1 MTSRSWPSPA
11 KALFAILV
19 ALSISLGLSAP
30 SPARAAWYD
39 PVPHPEQCR
48 QGEFLVGM
56 EAQIGEFW
64 GPAKAFCAPWI
75 ASQAKFGDAYSLGE
89 VGGWNSSTYPA
100 PVSRTA
106 ACPLYA
112 VVTAITYD
120 VPPEFSASEVQ
131 NVRLDCARPS
141 SPQTLVTTLNSL
153 VPGTEYVKNAI
164 YPPGMSGAPT
174 RSDCPAGKVA
184 IGVNLITGYLDP
196 DTGSDTGPLETI
208 LLICADPAQW
218 TARTVRAADAVV
230 LGIFKGGP
238 PLTGPQRE
246 QRVRAIRAALAKRAP
261 ATSGGRPIDR
271 RLAEE
276 LSSNGA
282 AAPSRPANGGV
293 ARQAVGDSIPGSPT
307 VAGDWETSQG
317 SATFTQSG
325 GRLEGSYK
333 GGSGRIS
340 AQGGGSNW
348 TGYWMQATS
357 GHRCPIQQLGSYYWG
372 RMAFTFTDQNRRLD
386 GHWSYCDASPSAGD
400 PWTGHRVR

>member
-1 MTSRSWPSPA
+1 MTSRSWPAPA
-11 KALFAILV
+11 NTLFAILF
-19 ALSISLGLSAP
+19 GLSLSAGLAAAP
-30 SPARAAWYD
+30 SARADWYD
-39 PVPHPEQCR
+39 PVPHIEQCR

-64 GPAKAFCAPWI
+64 GPAKAYCAPWI
-75 ASQAKFGDAYSLGE
+75 VSQAKFGDAYSVGD
-89 VGGWNSSTYPA
+89 VGGWNRSTYPL

-112 VVTAITYD
+112 VVRAISYD
-120 VPPEFSASEVQ
+120 VPPFLTGGEVQ

-141 SPQTLVTTLNSL
+141 SPQALVVTLDSL
-153 VPGTEYVKNAI
+153 VPGPEYVKNAQD
-164 YPPGMSGAPT
+164 PRGMSGAPT

-184 IGVNLITGYLDP
+184 VGVNLITDGLEP
-196 DTGSDTGPLETI
+196 PMMTDTGELETI
-208 LLICADPAQW
+208 SLICADPAQW

-230 LGIFKGGP
+230 LGLFKGGQ

-246 QRVRAIRAALAKRAP
+246 QRVRTIRAALAKRAP
-261 ATSGGRPIDR
+261 ATSGARPIDR

-276 LSSNGA
+276 LSSNS
-282 AAPSRPANGGV
+282 AAPSRPANGGSV
-293 ARQAVGDSIPGSPT
+293 RQGVGDSIPGSPT

-333 GGSGRIS
+333 GGSGRVS
-340 AQGGGSNW
+340 AQGSGSNW
-348 TGYWMQATS
+348 TGYWAQATS

-400 PWTGHRVR
+400 PWTGRRVR